1 MCSSQECLQFEKI
14 NLKLQMANF
23 QEVSASEIVN
33 TTEWPFACR
42 QLPNSCSVLLNG
54 VINCL
59 AMMSHTE
66 LIPPVIIVRM

>member
-33 TTEWPFACR
+33 TTE
-42 QLPNSCSVLLNG
+42 
-54 VINCL
+54 
-59 AMMSHTE
+59 
-66 LIPPVIIVRM
+66 